1 MNNFEF
7 QNPVK
12 IIFGKGEIAK
22 VANEIPS
29 GHKVMV
35 TYGGG
40 SIKRNGVYDQVITA
54 LKGFD
59 IVEFGGIEPNPRY
72 ETLMKAVEV
81 VKNENVD
88 FLLAVGGGSVIDG
101 TKFISA
107 AVYFEGDP
115 WDMLSRGAKVLKA
128 MPLGVVLTLP
138 ATGSEMN
145 GGAVITK
152 EATQEK
158 YPFGSPLMMPRF
170 SVLDPDVMRSL
181 PERQIQ
187 NGIIDA
193 FVHVTEQY
201 LTYPV
206 DSPIQDRFAE
216 GILLTLIEEGPKFLA
231 DKNNYNA
238 GANFTWAAT
247 MALNGLIGA
256 GVPSDW
262 ATHMIGHELT
272 ALHEIDHARTLAI
285 VLPAVMKHQQESK
298 KEKILQYGER
308 IWGITSGND
317 EERIDAAI
325 RKTEAFFNRL
335 EVATRLS
342 DYGVPESTIEKI
354 KDRFEKRPYKL
365 GENSSIGAEQVEEIL
380 QLRL

>member
-59 IVEFGGIEPNPRY
+59 VVEFGGIEPNPRY

-101 TKFISA
+101 SKFISA

-152 EATQEK
+152 DATQEK

-216 GILLTLIEEGPKFLA
+216 GILLTLIAEGPKFLA
-231 DKNNYNA
+231 DKNNYNT
-238 GANFTWAAT
+238 GANFMWAAT

-285 VLPAVMKHQQESK
+285 VLPGVMKHQQESK

-317 EERIDAAI
+317 EERIDTAI
-325 RKTEAFFNRL
+325 RKTEAFFNQL

-365 GENSSIGAEQVEEIL
+365 GENSSIGAKEVAEIL
-380 QLRL
+380 RLRL